1 MASDPGI
8 VKSAAPATA
17 CDLFEVVSAPHSFDN
32 RAATWCSV
40 ATAGTSGGNAMDAL
54 LGVISIQTFWKIL
67 LFVHFALAVV
77 LLAGV
82 SLQSVAVLM
91 PARRTVGNVV
101 DRAPV
106 PAAAYTTLI
115 VILYV
120 LQALMGAWIYVKY
133 RTYVRIPMEG
143 FRHWWTVGSFE
154 FKEHVVTMGLA
165 LLPAYWYFWR
175 EPQSD
180 QHATIRKL
188 VTIFLAFTVWYSFV
202 VGHVANDFRGV
213 GS

>member
-1 MASDPGI
+1 
-8 VKSAAPATA
+8 
-17 CDLFEVVSAPHSFDN
+17 
-32 RAATWCSV
+32 
-40 ATAGTSGGNAMDAL
+40 MDML
-54 LGVISIQTFWKIL
+54 LGVMSIQTFWKIL
-67 LFVHFALAVV
+67 LFVHFSLAVV

-82 SLQSVAVLM
+82 TLQAVAVLM
-91 PARRTVGNVV
+91 PARQTVGNVV

-165 LLPAYWYFWR
+165 LLPAYWYFWHA
-175 EPQSD
+175 PPPD
-180 QHATIRKL
+180 QHATVRKW
-188 VTIFLAFTVWYSFV
+188 VTVFLAFTVWYSFV

>member
-1 MASDPGI
+1 
-8 VKSAAPATA
+8 
-17 CDLFEVVSAPHSFDN
+17 
-32 RAATWCSV
+32 
-40 ATAGTSGGNAMDAL
+40 MDML
-54 LGVISIQTFWKIL
+54 LGAISIQTFWKIL

-82 SLQSVAVLM
+82 TLQSVAVLM
-91 PARRTVGNVV
+91 PARLTAGNVV
-101 DRAPV
+101 ERAPV

-175 EPQSD
+175 EPQPD
-180 QHATIRKL
+180 QHATIRKW